1 MIGASPAA
9 PSPGNCAGH
18 ARAREQTLWPHACD
32 RCRAT
37 HRALPACTPSY
48 ADYILR
54 LEDTEPE
61 SLEIMLRLLIVA
73 LPLVVA
79 LPAAFDEQEVN
90 ALHFEQSPLQ
100 FEVRSPPESR
110 PHLPAATQDQHKS
123 RRTLLS
129 ARTTPKRTHHNTR
142 AGGTRAKARRS
153 TPRST
158 SSPTS
163 SSPGTSTH
171 HPQVCLG
178 PAGSHA
184 CSARSF
190 RSALPLRARSRDRC
204 ACCRRA
210 RTRAHAHRPLP
221 RLTHLCARR
230 EARRP
235 PRNATCTR
243 HRHEQA
249 RAASPVLLTAC
260 ALLTRCRQPQL
271 RAVGLDGHC
280 ALDIFA
286 TTGRRNV
293 DITVTMIDPPPVLA
307 TGCVADGY
315 GVGLDQDHARGTGS
329 VGAAR
334 RRDAHPVRPR
344 AHCHRAQRGR
354 GLIAAPL
361 PGCTPACAHPCM

>member
-1 MIGASPAA
+1 
-9 PSPGNCAGH
+9 
-18 ARAREQTLWPHACD
+18 
-32 RCRAT
+32 
-37 HRALPACTPSY
+37 
-48 ADYILR
+48 
-54 LEDTEPE
+54 
-61 SLEIMLRLLIVA
+61 MLRLLIVA

-184 CSARSF
+184 CSF

-210 RTRAHAHRPLP
+210 RTRAHARRPLP
-221 RLTHLCARR
+221 RLTQLCARR

-260 ALLTRCRQPQL
+260 SLLTRCRQPQL
-271 RAVGLDGHC
+271 RAVGLDGHR

-354 GLIAAPL
+354 VLIAAPL

>member
-1 MIGASPAA
+1 
-9 PSPGNCAGH
+9 
-18 ARAREQTLWPHACD
+18 
-32 RCRAT
+32 
-37 HRALPACTPSY
+37 
-48 ADYILR
+48 
-54 LEDTEPE
+54 
-61 SLEIMLRLLIVA
+61 MLRLLIVA

-90 ALHFEQSPLQ
+90 ALHFEEQSPLQ

-110 PHLPAATQDQHKS
+110 PHLPAATQDQHKP

-210 RTRAHAHRPLP
+210 RARAPPSAPAPDPTMCPP
-221 RLTHLCARR
+221 RGAPASTQRNLHSPSARASARR
-230 EARRP
+230 LACFADGLRVAHPVQAAAAESGRARRP
-235 PRNATCTR
+235 LRPRSKLKIMLEA
-243 HRHEQA
+243 
-249 RAASPVLLTAC
+249 P
-260 ALLTRCRQPQL
+260 AL
-271 RAVGLDGHC
+271 
-280 ALDIFA
+280 
-286 TTGRRNV
+286 
-293 DITVTMIDPPPVLA
+293 
-307 TGCVADGY
+307 
-315 GVGLDQDHARGTGS
+315 S
-329 VGAAR
+329 AR
-334 RRDAHPVRPR
+334 RGGAMLIPSAR

-354 GLIAAPL
+354 VLIAAPL

>member
-1 MIGASPAA
+1 
-9 PSPGNCAGH
+9 
-18 ARAREQTLWPHACD
+18 
-32 RCRAT
+32 
-37 HRALPACTPSY
+37 
-48 ADYILR
+48 
-54 LEDTEPE
+54 
-61 SLEIMLRLLIVA
+61 MLRLLIVA

-90 ALHFEQSPLQ
+90 ALHFEEQSPLQ

-110 PHLPAATQDQHKS
+110 PHLPAATQDQHKP

-210 RTRAHAHRPLP
+210 RARAPSAPAPGPTMCPP
-221 RLTHLCARR
+221 RGAPASTQRNLHSPSARARARR
-230 EARRP
+230 LACFADGLRVAHPVQAAAAESGRARRP
-235 PRNATCTR
+235 
-243 HRHEQA
+243 
-249 RAASPVLLTAC
+249 L
-260 ALLTRCRQPQL
+260 
-271 RAVGLDGHC
+271 
-280 ALDIFA
+280 
-286 TTGRRNV
+286 
-293 DITVTMIDPPPVLA
+293 
-307 TGCVADGY
+307 
-315 GVGLDQDHARGTGS
+315 
-329 VGAAR
+329 
-334 RRDAHPVRPR
+334 RPR
-344 AHCHRAQRGR
+344 HLRHDRQAQRRHHG
-354 GLIAAPL
+354 
-361 PGCTPACAHPCM
+361 HDD

>member
-1 MIGASPAA
+1 MASAVIGASPAA

-90 ALHFEQSPLQ
+90 ALHFEEQSPLQ

-110 PHLPAATQDQHKS
+110 PHLPAATQDQHKP

-129 ARTTPKRTHHNTR
+129 VRTTPKRTHHNTR

-210 RTRAHAHRPLP
+210 RARAPSAPAPGPTMCPP
-221 RLTHLCARR
+221 RGAPASTQRNLHSPSARASARR
-230 EARRP
+230 LACFADGLRVAHPVQAAAAESGRARRP
-235 PRNATCTR
+235 
-243 HRHEQA
+243 
-249 RAASPVLLTAC
+249 L
-260 ALLTRCRQPQL
+260 
-271 RAVGLDGHC
+271 
-280 ALDIFA
+280 
-286 TTGRRNV
+286 
-293 DITVTMIDPPPVLA
+293 
-307 TGCVADGY
+307 
-315 GVGLDQDHARGTGS
+315 
-329 VGAAR
+329 
-334 RRDAHPVRPR
+334 RPR
-344 AHCHRAQRGR
+344 YLRHDRQAQRRHHG
-354 GLIAAPL
+354 
-361 PGCTPACAHPCM
+361 HDD